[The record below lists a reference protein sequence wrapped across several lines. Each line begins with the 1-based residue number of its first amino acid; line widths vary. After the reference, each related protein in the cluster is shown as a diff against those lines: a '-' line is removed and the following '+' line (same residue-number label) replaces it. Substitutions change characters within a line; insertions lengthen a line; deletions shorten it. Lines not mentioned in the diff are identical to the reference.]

1 MVSRGTHVRLSL
13 LALSLVLAGCA
24 ASVSAP
30 PVRHSSA
37 LEAVLSRW
45 DHEDPADLRGVIV
58 LQDGAVV
65 AERYYG
71 GATPTDL
78 NDVRSAGKSV
88 TGLLMQVAIER
99 GLVAETGARVAD
111 YWPEAAAAP
120 VGAVPIADLLTMRS
134 GLAAFDD
141 DPASPGNEDRLDESA
156 DPARL
161 ILNVPSVEAPGRT
174 YNYNS
179 LTASV
184 AGIVVAEATGRP
196 MADFARD
203 VLFTPL
209 GIDHWRWDSDASGY
223 TKGQGNLRLSA
234 RDFAALGEMV
244 RSGGLY
250 HGRRLISAAAID
262 RLLTPQVRIGADDIY
277 ADAYGSFW
285 YQKTYS
291 VNGEAIQVHF
301 ASGNG
306 GNKLYVIPARRMVV
320 AITSTAYGR
329 GYGQRRS
336 EAILLAVLAGIP
348 GAGLG
353 PEGRRRH
360 RQGEVQNRRETPH
373 LRPAPSPIESGRAP
387 GEA

>member
-1 MVSRGTHVRLSL
+1 MRLSL
-13 LALSLVLAGCA
+13 LALSLILAGCA
-24 ASVSAP
+24 ASASAP
-30 PVRHSSA
+30 TTDQSPRPSPA
-37 LEAVLSRW
+37 LEAVLARW

-58 LQDGAVV
+58 LQDGAVA

-88 TGLLMQVAIER
+88 TGLLMHMAIER
-99 GLVAETGARVAD
+99 GLVAGTEAHVAD

-120 VGAVPIADLLTMRS
+120 VGAVPIVDLLTMRS

-161 ILNVPSVEAPGRT
+161 ILDVPAVEAPGLT

-184 AGIVVAEATGRP
+184 AGIVIAKAVGRP

-209 GIDHWRWDSDASGY
+209 GMTHWRWDTDASGY
-223 TKGQGNLRLSA
+223 TKGQGNLRLCV
-234 RDFAALGEMV
+234 RDFAAIGELV
-244 RSGGLY
+244 RGGGVY
-250 HGRRLISAAAID
+250 RGRRIVSSAAID
-262 RLLTPQVRIGADDIY
+262 RLLTPQVQIGADDIY

-285 YQKTYS
+285 YLKTYR
-291 VNGEAIQVHF
+291 VNGQAIDVHF

-306 GNKLYVIPARRMVV
+306 GNKIYVIPSRRMVV
-320 AITSTAYGR
+320 AITSAAYGR

-336 EAILLAVLAGIP
+336 EAILLAVL
-348 GAGLG
+348 GAG
-353 PEGRRRH
+353 
-360 RQGEVQNRRETPH
+360 T
-373 LRPAPSPIESGRAP
+373 APV
-387 GEA
+387 